1 MPSRCATPCCPNATA
16 MTTLSEGLV
25 EGGAERRLH
34 PLSWLFVLIEQLKSF
49 ALPLLVL
56 LFTGRGNSWE
66 LWGLVGGG
74 VLVLISLGQYFTYRF
89 RVDADGIV
97 IRSGLLQ
104 KSLRNIP
111 FTRIHNVALH
121 QTLLHRAFGVAEVKL
136 ESAGG
141 MTPEGQMRVLS
152 LADAHALEELVRS
165 HGKAQST
172 SAVSGAAEA
181 VEPVLL
187 LSLPTSEVV
196 RLGLISNR
204 GMIVVAAAFGL
215 MAQSGGEMFGR
226 AISGSAKSLIGL
238 GDSLHLGVLS
248 AVLASLGLLVFLLI
262 AIRMLS
268 VVLALLQFHGFTL
281 TEDGSRLS
289 SQRGLLTRVRANM
302 PRQRIQAWSLRES
315 LTHRWFGRQGLVVDS
330 ASIQAVNDQ
339 RSLRD
344 LAPVA
349 TPAVI
354 DGLIR
359 HLLPGKSWPLQQWRP
374 LHPRA
379 WRRQFAIPA
388 LVALA
393 ITTAAT
399 WNAGLWGLAALAL
412 LPLFLLRAKV
422 WARHAAYSE
431 ESGLVAV
438 REGWLDKRWRFAE
451 VRKLQS
457 LTLSQSPFDRRHGM
471 ASVHMD
477 TAGASPFEPPLR
489 IRYLPEAEAR
499 ALRDRLAAAMD
510 ARPIPA
516 RTAAS
521 AAPGS

>member
-1 MPSRCATPCCPNATA
+1 
-16 MTTLSEGLV
+16 MTTHSEGGL

-34 PLSWLFVLIEQLKSF
+34 PLSWLFVLIQQVKSF
-49 ALPLLVL
+49 ALPLVVL

-66 LWGLVGGG
+66 LWGLVGAGAL
-74 VLVLISLGQYFTYRF
+74 VLVSLGQYFTYRF

-121 QTLLHRAFGVAEVKL
+121 QTLLHRVFGVAEVKL

-152 LADAHALEELVRS
+152 LADAHALEGLVRS
-165 HGKAQST
+165 HGKAHT
-172 SAVSGAAEA
+172 APGAAPA
-181 VEPVLL
+181 ADEPKVL

-204 GMIVVAAAFGL
+204 GMIVVAAALGL
-215 MAQSGGEMFGR
+215 VAQTSGELL
-226 AISGSAKSLIGL
+226 GSALKSSAKAVAGV
-238 GDSLHLGVLS
+238 GRDMHLGVTGTI
-248 AVLASLGLLVFLLI
+248 VGGLALLLLLVV
-262 AIRMLS
+262 AIRLLS

-281 TEDGSRLS
+281 TEDGRRLS

-315 LTHRWFGRQGLVVDS
+315 LTHRWFGRRGLVVDS
-330 ASIQAVNDQ
+330 ASIQAANDQ

-349 TPAVI
+349 TPAAI
-354 DGLIR
+354 DELIR
-359 HLLPGKSWPLQQWRP
+359 HLLPGKQWPMQQWRP

-388 LVALA
+388 LVVL
-393 ITTAAT
+393 AAT
-399 WNAGLWGLAALAL
+399 TVLTWREGAWGLGVLSL

-431 ESGLVAV
+431 ESGLIAV

-477 TAGASPFEPPLR
+477 TAGANPFEPPLR

-499 ALRDRLAAAMD
+499 ALRDRLAEAMD
-510 ARPIPA
+510 ARITPA
-516 RTAAS
+516 RTGA
-521 AAPGS
+521 

>member
-1 MPSRCATPCCPNATA
+1 
-16 MTTLSEGLV
+16 MTMRSEGLV

-34 PLSWLFVLIEQLKSF
+34 PWSWLFVLIQQVKSF
-49 ALPLLVL
+49 ALPLIVL

-66 LWGLVGGG
+66 LWGLVGAG
-74 VLVLISLGQYFTYRF
+74 VLVLVSLGQYFTYRF
-89 RVDADGIV
+89 RVEADGIV

-121 QTLLHRAFGVAEVKL
+121 QTLLHRFFGVAEVKL

-141 MTPEGQMRVLS
+141 MTAEGQMRVLS

-165 HGKAQST
+165 HGKAHAT
-172 SAVSGAAEA
+172 TDATAEGDA
-181 VEPVLL
+181 QAPVVL
-187 LSLPTSEVV
+187 LSLPPSEVI

-204 GMIVVAAAFGL
+204 GMLLVAAAFGL
-215 MAQSGGEMFGR
+215 VAQTSGELLGK
-226 AISGSAKSLIGL
+226 ALSGSAKSLAGL
-238 GDSLHLGVLS
+238 SRDMQLGVVS
-248 AVLASLGLLVFLLI
+248 TVLGGLALLLLLVV
-262 AIRMLS
+262 AIRLLS

-281 TEDGSRLS
+281 TEDGPRLS
-289 SQRGLLTRVRANM
+289 SQRGLLTRIRANM

-315 LTHRWFGRQGLVVDS
+315 LTHRWFGRRGLVVDS
-330 ASIQAVNDQ
+330 ASVQAVNDQ
-339 RSLRD
+339 QSLRD

-349 TPAVI
+349 TPEAI
-354 DGLIR
+354 DALIR
-359 HLLPGKSWPLQQWRP
+359 HLLPGKTWPMQQWHP

-388 LVALA
+388 LVALVLSA
-393 ITTAAT
+393 VAV
-399 WNAGLWGLAALAL
+399 WRLGPWGLAVLAL
-412 LPLFLLRAKV
+412 LPLFFARARV
-422 WARHAAYSE
+422 WARHAGYSE
-431 ESGLVAV
+431 ESGLIAV

-457 LTLSQSPFDRRHGM
+457 LRLSQSPFDRRHGM

-499 ALRDRLAAAMD
+499 ALRERLADAMD
-510 ARPIPA
+510 ARAIPA

>member
-1 MPSRCATPCCPNATA
+1 
-16 MTTLSEGLV
+16 MTMRSDALA

-34 PLSWLFVLIEQLKSF
+34 PWSWLFVLIEQLKSF

-56 LFTGRGNSWE
+56 LFGGRNNSWE
-66 LWGLVGGG
+66 LWGLAGAG
-74 VLVLISLGQYFTYRF
+74 VLVLVSLGQYFTYRF

-111 FTRIHNVALH
+111 FTRIHNVAVH
-121 QTLLHRAFGVAEVKL
+121 QTVLHRMFGVAEVKL

-141 MTPEGQMRVLS
+141 VTSEGQMRVLS

-165 HGKAQST
+165 HGKAHLATEGSE
-172 SAVSGAAEA
+172 GAASG
-181 VEPVLL
+181 EPVLL
-187 LSLPTSEVV
+187 LALPTSEVI

-204 GMIVVAAAFGL
+204 GMIAVAAAFGVV
-215 MAQSGGEMFGR
+215 AQTSGEMVSK
-226 AISGSAKSLIGL
+226 AISGSAKSLVGL
-238 GDSLHLGVLS
+238 SQDMHLGIVS
-248 AVLASLGLLVFLLI
+248 TILGGAALLVLLVV
-262 AIRMLS
+262 AIRLLS

-281 TEDGSRLS
+281 TQDGRRLS
-289 SQRGLLTRVRANM
+289 SQRGLLTRIRANM

-315 LTHRWFGRQGLVVDS
+315 LTHRWFGRQGLMVDS
-330 ASIQAVNDQ
+330 ASIQAANDQ

-349 TPAVI
+349 TPAAI
-354 DGLIR
+354 NALIR
-359 HLLPGKSWPLQQWRP
+359 HLLPGRTWPMQDWRP

-388 LVALA
+388 LLSLVLA
-393 ITTAAT
+393 AGAT
-399 WNAGLWGLAALAL
+399 WTQGPWGLVALAL
-412 LPLFLLRAKV
+412 LPLFLVRAKV
-422 WARHAAYSE
+422 WARHAGYSE
-431 ESGLVAV
+431 ESGLIAV

-489 IRYLPEAEAR
+489 IRYLPEQEAR
-499 ALRDRLAAAMD
+499 ALRDRLANAMD
-510 ARPIPA
+510 ARPTPA
-516 RTAAS
+516 RTAA
-521 AAPGS
+521 

>member
-1 MPSRCATPCCPNATA
+1 
-16 MTTLSEGLV
+16 MTTHSEGLV

-34 PLSWLFVLIEQLKSF
+34 PWSWLFVLIEQLKSF

-66 LWGLVGGG
+66 LWGLVGAG
-74 VLVLISLGQYFTYRF
+74 VLVLVSLGQYFTYRF

-121 QTLLHRAFGVAEVKL
+121 QTLLHRVFRVAEVKL

-165 HGKAQST
+165 HGKAHAT
-172 SAVSGAAEA
+172 PEAASAADSAPTV
-181 VEPVLL
+181 L
-187 LSLPTSEVV
+187 LSLPTSEVI

-215 MAQSGGEMFGR
+215 VAQTSGELLGK
-226 AISGSAKSLIGL
+226 ALSGSAKSLAGM
-238 GDSLHLGVLS
+238 GHDMHLGV
-248 AVLASLGLLVFLLI
+248 AGTIVGGLALLVLLLV
-262 AIRMLS
+262 AIRLLS

-281 TEDGSRLS
+281 TEDGRRLS
-289 SQRGLLTRVRANM
+289 SQRGLLTRIRANM

-315 LTHRWFGRQGLVVDS
+315 LTHRWFGRRGLVVDS

-349 TPAVI
+349 TPAAI
-354 DGLIR
+354 DELIR
-359 HLLPGKSWPLQQWRP
+359 HLLPGKAWPMQQWHA

-379 WRRQFAIPA
+379 WRRQFTLPA
-388 LVALA
+388 LATLVA
-393 ITTAAT
+393 TAVGT
-399 WNAGLWGLAALAL
+399 WYEGLWGLSALAL
-412 LPLFLLRAKV
+412 LPVFLLRAKV
-422 WARHAAYSE
+422 WARHAGYSE
-431 ESGLVAV
+431 ESGLIAV

-457 LTLSQSPFDRRHGM
+457 LTLTQSPFDRRHGM

-489 IRYLPEAEAR
+489 IRYLPEGEAR

-510 ARPIPA
+510 ARPTPA
-516 RTAAS
+516 RTAA
-521 AAPGS
+521 

>member
-1 MPSRCATPCCPNATA
+1 
-16 MTTLSEGLV
+16 MTTPSDGVV

-34 PLSWLFVLIEQLKSF
+34 PWSWLFVLIQQVKSF
-49 ALPLLVL
+49 ALPLVVL

-66 LWGLVGGG
+66 LWGLVGAG
-74 VLVLISLGQYFTYRF
+74 VLVLVSLGQYFTYRF
-89 RVDADGIV
+89 RVDSDGIV

-121 QTLLHRAFGVAEVKL
+121 QTLLHRVFGVAEVKL

-152 LADAHALEELVRS
+152 LADAHALEELVRI
-165 HGKAQST
+165 HGKAQ
-172 SAVSGAAEA
+172 AAPGAAA
-181 VEPVLL
+181 AAADEPTVL
-187 LSLPTSEVV
+187 LSLPTSEVI

-215 MAQSGGEMFGR
+215 VAQTSGELLGD
-226 AISGSAKSLIGL
+226 ALKGSARAVAGV
-238 GDSLHLGVLS
+238 GRDMHLGLTGTIVGGLALVL
-248 AVLASLGLLVFLLI
+248 VLLV
-262 AIRMLS
+262 AIRLLS

-281 TEDGSRLS
+281 TEDGRRLS
-289 SQRGLLTRVRANM
+289 SQRGLLTRIRANM

-315 LTHRWFGRQGLVVDS
+315 LTHRWFGRRSLVVDS

-349 TPAVI
+349 TPAAI

-359 HLLPGKSWPLQQWRP
+359 HLLPGKPWPMQQWRP

-388 LVALA
+388 FVVLA
-393 ITTAAT
+393 VTAALT
-399 WNAGLWGLAALAL
+399 WQQGLWGLGVLAL

-422 WARHAAYSE
+422 WARHAGYSE
-431 ESGLVAV
+431 ESGLIAV

-457 LTLSQSPFDRRHGM
+457 LSLSQSPFDRRHGM

-477 TAGASPFEPPLR
+477 TAGANPFEPPLR
-489 IRYLPEAEAR
+489 IRYLPEDEAR

-510 ARPIPA
+510 ARPTPA
-516 RTAAS
+516 RTAA
-521 AAPGS
+521 